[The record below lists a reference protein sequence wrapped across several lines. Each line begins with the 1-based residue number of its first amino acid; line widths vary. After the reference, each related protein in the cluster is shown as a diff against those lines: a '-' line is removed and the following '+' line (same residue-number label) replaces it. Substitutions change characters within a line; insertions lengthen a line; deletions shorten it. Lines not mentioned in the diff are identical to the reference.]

1 MVTIGHS
8 FEACHGDENTEASV
22 HTAARNLAKFIRE
35 TLSSCGRPR
44 GLAQHILHETCLREM
59 FRTFRWIWFGTI
71 LRSSN
76 EYVCFKSLDFQE
88 VDLLSIFPQGSMNV
102 SSPTACLKKCL
113 PVAQLQQ
120 SSCASQLKSYLYK
133 DFFVASPYL
142 TKRFCWVHGFWGVR
156 TSKELTGSFSSVCQN
171 YAGKKVLKLMLLFA
185 LNLDLLV
192 EAPVENLSKLGTEAG
207 QHEQGSRVL
216 DHDLDV
222 SPILTYRSGQAGGRK
237 CESKCGQEAKHSPP
251 MTLVYTLTIWGV
263 SSPEFSI
270 QASQQIVSK
279 TERVAKSCKKLRY
292 FWDVRST

>member
-1 MVTIGHS
+1 MQVEFLYSEH
-8 FEACHGDENTEASV
+8 ACRVHGDHWSLFWGMSWDENTEASV

-35 TLSSCGRPR
+35 TLSRCGRPW

-171 YAGKKVLKLMLLFA
+171 YAGKKVLNKTDVA
-185 LNLDLLV
+185 LRFKSGLV
-192 EAPVENLSKLGTEAG
+192 S
-207 QHEQGSRVL
+207 GST
-216 DHDLDV
+216 
-222 SPILTYRSGQAGGRK
+222 SW
-237 CESKCGQEAKHSPP
+237 ES
-251 MTLVYTLTIWGV
+251 
-263 SSPEFSI
+263 
-270 QASQQIVSK
+270 
-279 TERVAKSCKKLRY
+279 
-292 FWDVRST
+292 